1 MKNEVKLKCYQ
12 NYKNKCLNLLNL
24 VKITTRSIKLREL
37 HIKTKT
43 IKEITNKHQNFYN
56 HNQIYKI
63 KIIIILV
70 HKEFK
75 INLT

>member
-37 HIKTKT
+37 HIKQKPL
-43 IKEITNKHQNFYN
+43 KRL
-56 HNQIYKI
+56 QISI
-63 KIIIILV
+63 KIFITIIKYI
-70 HKEFK
+70 KSK
-75 INLT
+75 